1 MSLARLG
8 NYDRPTDRTERPT
21 DRRGRR
27 EVSLLINTFYLHIL
41 LFSIYFSIYSL
52 LILMLVEDAKKTR
65 FKIYR
70 FVEFLQDMA
79 RELENITKLLELQLK
94 QES

>member
-1 MSLARLG
+1 
-8 NYDRPTDRTERPT
+8 
-21 DRRGRR
+21 
-27 EVSLLINTFYLHIL
+27 
-41 LFSIYFSIYSL
+41 
-52 LILMLVEDAKKTR
+52 MLVEDAKKTR